1 MGNQRQTTRKRGG
14 KFKLVKIDKV
24 RFGEEMEKLSI
35 FYPSWGVGL
44 DNAKSSKAWYDMLT
58 VNGFT
63 TEELIKT
70 VTNHIKTIKF
80 NPTIAS
86 LIECRT
92 GDTKKLNF
100 IDLNQHNVTYVE

>member
-1 MGNQRQTTRKRGG
+1 MV
-14 KFKLVKIDKV
+14 KLDKV

-35 FYPSWGVGL
+35 FYPNWGVKL
-44 DNAKSSKAWYDMLT
+44 DNAKSSKAWYDML
-58 VNGFT
+58 VINGFD

-86 LIECRT
+86 LIDSRT
-92 GDTKKLNF
+92 GNINNLNL
-100 IDLNQHNVTYVE
+100 IDLSKHTITYAE